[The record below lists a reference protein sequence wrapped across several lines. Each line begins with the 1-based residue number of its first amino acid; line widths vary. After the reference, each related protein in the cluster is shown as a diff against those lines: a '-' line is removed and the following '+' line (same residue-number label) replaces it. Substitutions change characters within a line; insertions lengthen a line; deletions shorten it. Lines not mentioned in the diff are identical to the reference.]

1 MRSPYHLRNK
11 KRPRSPSTTTMPHPS
26 SPLKRKSLFSQDAL
40 MWAEEDYPVQS
51 SPLGPKSTRSA
62 AVMRAPQRTTANNSG
77 NLFGHGLPANPIEDD
92 SDEDARVFRT
102 TSSVPAN
109 SNKRRSPSRTKKSRQ
124 APNASRRVSTAR
136 PSTHTPSSN
145 ALQTPIK
152 RTSPIELGSAQPAR
166 PVLSN
171 KKQPTSPDSPFS
183 PLTFS
188 PTSPTIRLP
197 PVHSQTPR
205 AVKPSLPSVN
215 NTTGI
220 KRKPTSLAVESP
232 FPKGGH
238 SKGGQT
244 LTPLSVTKAAGEGS
258 FDRLGPISAPRFQT
272 PARPSGDEE
281 LFLRGGQGSMGR
293 LKIGGDEGAVSDEE
307 EFTPGGLQ
315 LHGREEAVDVSPG
328 GHVTK
333 RLARNRPVS
342 RELRAQNTVQ
352 VRSFFCISSA
362 STISSR
368 PCTMSLPVL
377 FRPHSERMIGF
388 CRSTRGLMPCTM
400 QQGPYRH

>member
-1 MRSPYHLRNK
+1 MRSPYDLRNK

-26 SPLKRKSLFSQDAL
+26 SPLKRKSLFSQEAL
-40 MWAEEDYPVQS
+40 TWAEEDYPVQS
-51 SPLGPKSTRSA
+51 SPLGLKSTRSA
-62 AVMRAPQRTTANNSG
+62 AGLRAPQRTTANTSG

-124 APNASRRVSTAR
+124 APNASRRVPTAR

-152 RTSPIELGSAQPAR
+152 RTSPIGLGSTQPAR

-205 AVKPSLPSVN
+205 AVKPSLPSTN
-215 NTTGI
+215 NTTGV

-232 FPKGGH
+232 FP
-238 SKGGQT
+238 KGGQT

-272 PARPSGDEE
+272 PARPSGVDEE
-281 LFLRGGQGSMGR
+281 LFLKGGQGSMGR

-307 EFTPGGLQ
+307 EFTPGGFQ

-352 VRSFFCISSA
+352 VRPFFCVSFT
-362 STISSR
+362 STIFLKC
-368 PCTMSLPVL
+368 CTMSLPC
-377 FRPHSERMIGF
+377 SE
-388 CRSTRGLMPCTM
+388 
-400 QQGPYRH
+400 